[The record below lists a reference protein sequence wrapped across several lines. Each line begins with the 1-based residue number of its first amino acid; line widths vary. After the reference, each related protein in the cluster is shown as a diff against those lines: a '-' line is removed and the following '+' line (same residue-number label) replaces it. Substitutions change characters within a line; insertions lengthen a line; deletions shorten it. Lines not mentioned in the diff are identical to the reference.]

1 MPHVSVKLYPGRTE
15 EQKKRLAR
23 AIVEDVVAATG
34 SGEESISVVIEEVSP
49 SEWKEKVYKPEI
61 VNHRGTLYK
70 PPGYSM

>member
-1 MPHVSVKLYPGRTE
+1 VKLYPGRSE

-23 AIVEDVVAATG
+23 AIVEDVIAAMG
-34 SGEESISVVIEEVSP
+34 SGEESVSVTIEEIAP
-49 SEWKEKVYKPEI
+49 SEWKERVYKTEI

>member
-1 MPHVSVKLYPGRTE
+1 MPHVSV
-15 EQKKRLAR
+15 
-23 AIVEDVVAATG
+23 EDVMAATG